1 MDICRKAAESATIFE
16 KTNTELKRQYL
27 IHNIMLYNFWFYK
40 YFWTTFYICLLI
52 I

>member
-27 IHNIMLYNFWFYK
+27 IQLE
-40 YFWTTFYICLLI
+40 
-52 I
+52 